1 MTQRSYAVIGSGA
14 LGGLYG
20 GMLAKAGF
28 DVHFLFHSD
37 YDHVLQHGLKVESV
51 WGDFHLRDVSAH
63 VTPDTMPPCD
73 VTLIGLKTTN
83 NHLLKDLL
91 PAPTRGGGVV
101 LVLQN
106 GLGIESDAAAVLGGV
121 ANSENETASTPA
133 EGALRVLSGC
143 CFLCSNK
150 IGPGHLRHL
159 DQGQIVFGDWQQTDD
174 ASRPKSI
181 SAIARGIE
189 SDLNAA
195 GIDAKTT
202 DDVLLTRWRKLL
214 WNIPFNGL
222 SVVLNASSKELI
234 DHPSTERLARQ
245 TMVEIQAGAHA
256 CGVSIPDAMIEK
268 TIQVTKEMVPYDSSM
283 RLDYLNGRP
292 MEIEALFRSPLRR
305 AAQAV
310 AEQAVSGGCIMPT
323 VAAIEQQ
330 LSFLEA
336 TL

>member
-1 MTQRSYAVIGSGA
+1 
-14 LGGLYG
+14 
-20 GMLAKAGF
+20 MLAKAGF

-37 YDHVLQHGLKVESV
+37 YDHVCKHGLKVESV
-51 WGDFHLRDVSAH
+51 WGDFHLPKVSAH
-63 VTPDTMPPCD
+63 ASPETMPPCD
-73 VTLIGLKTTN
+73 VTLIGLKTTK
-83 NHLLKDLL
+83 NHLLKKLL
-91 PAPTRGGGVV
+91 PAPTSGGGVV
-101 LVLQN
+101 LTLQN
-106 GLGIESDAAAVLGGV
+106 GLGIESDAA
-121 ANSENETASTPA
+121 S
-133 EGALRVLSGC
+133 ALQPSGDVSNAARVLSGC

-150 IGPGHLRHL
+150 VGPGHLRHL

-181 SAIARGIE
+181 SPIAKAIE
-189 SDLNAA
+189 SDLGAA
-195 GIDAKTT
+195 GIAAKTT
-202 DDVLLTRWRKLL
+202 DDMLLTRWRKLL

-245 TMVEIQAGAHA
+245 IMLEIQAGASV

-283 RLDYLNGRP
+283 RLDYLNGRA

-305 AAQAV
+305 V
-310 AEQAVSGGCIMPT
+310 AKTGLNADVQTGSVMPT

-336 TL
+336 TNRNRI